1 MAIMHDDNC
10 LAFPFQIKLLKT
22 LIVTKDT
29 YVNGL
34 ESLKVKA
41 IFKCIIDG
49 AEEWEIPTYQSILRN
64 PSIAIGD
71 SVKYWEFS
79 CRRSLKGIHHNNYLI
94 TRWVAKCASQSSATN
109 LKVRLKIR

>member
-1 MAIMHDDNC
+1 MHDNNC

-64 PSIAIGD
+64 PLTIWRLSKVLGVLLPTIPEGE
-71 SVKYWEFS
+71 STQQPPVNEVGGEV
-79 CRRSLKGIHHNNYLI
+79 RI
-94 TRWVAKCASQSSATN
+94 TVIRIK